1 MYTTIVLCDAET
13 RQILGIQV
21 VDVSEP
27 YNDDFQEELESR
39 GLDWYEYYPE

>member
-13 RQILGIQV
+13 RQPLGIQV
-21 VDVSEP
+21 VDVSMP
-27 YNDDFQEELESR
+27 YFADFREELESR